1 VVDKVHNQPRAKLYE
16 TTVWIIEMK
25 RLLLVILLALPLSAF
40 AEGWTDP
47 YGYPL
52 PNTENKK
59 TIAGFSGWLL
69 ITSDPDWKEKFDSA
83 ESVLPQLTTV
93 NEIGLGEKI
102 TILTLYK
109 NPQIDTENRIDL
121 TCDLKI
127 TRPDGTLSSDETDLT
142 CASEELIGPADNIR
156 RTYLVIDFIAELK
169 DLYGVWTIEI
179 ILKDRNAKI
188 EIPLKERFALVS
200 RATLT

>member
-1 VVDKVHNQPRAKLYE
+1 
-16 TTVWIIEMK
+16 MK
-25 RLLLVILLALPLSAF
+25 RLLLIILLVLSLPAF
-40 AEGWTDP
+40 GEGWTDH

-52 PNTENKK
+52 PDTENKK

-109 NPQIDTENRIDL
+109 NPQTDTQNRIDL

-127 TRPDGTLSSDETDLT
+127 TRPDGTLSSDETDLE
-142 CASEELIGPADNIR
+142 CASEELIGSADTIR
-156 RTYLVIDFIAELK
+156 RTYLVIDFIAELT
-169 DLYGVWTIEI
+169 DPYGIWIIEI

-188 EIPLKERFALVS
+188 EIPLKERFELVS
-200 RATLT
+200 RATDI

>member
-1 VVDKVHNQPRAKLYE
+1 
-16 TTVWIIEMK
+16 MK
-25 RLLLVILLALPLSAF
+25 RLLLIILLVLPLPAF
-40 AEGWTDP
+40 AEGWMDP

-52 PNTENKK
+52 PDTENRK

-69 ITSDPDWKEKFDSA
+69 ITSDPDWKEKIDSTK
-83 ESVLPQLTTV
+83 SVPPRLTTV
-93 NEIGLGEKI
+93 SEIGLGEKI

-109 NPQIDTENRIDL
+109 NPQTDTNNRIDL

-127 TRPDGTLSSDETDLT
+127 TMPDGTLSSDETDLT

-169 DLYGVWTIEI
+169 DSYGIYTIEI

>member
-1 VVDKVHNQPRAKLYE
+1 LEWYQLRAQLYE
-16 TTVWIIEMK
+16 TSVWIIEMK
-25 RLLLVILLALPLSAF
+25 RLLLIILLVLSLPAF
-40 AEGWTDP
+40 GEGWTDH

-52 PNTENKK
+52 PDTENKK

-93 NEIGLGEKI
+93 NEIGLGEKNATV

-109 NPQIDTENRIDL
+109 NPQTDTQNRIDL

-127 TRPDGTLSSDETDLT
+127 TRPDGTLSSDETWRMSGGSSMKPKKRE
-142 CASEELIGPADNIR
+142 ARRRPRPAEPMWRCTISAPSTGLNPRQR
-156 RTYLVIDFIAELK
+156 RP
-169 DLYGVWTIEI
+169 
-179 ILKDRNAKI
+179 N
-188 EIPLKERFALVS
+188 S
-200 RATLT
+200 RQRSW